1 MGVQMIRSS
10 LKPLALFLTVS
21 SIFMGLTFSVPGQ
34 ADSVPGQAES
44 THKVSNP
51 LIRTCTTA
59 LGTFEVYPVD
69 TDQIALCRWNKLVV
83 DSQTLLSNLN
93 GLNSEAASVIL
104 SGMTAPSCAAAAATE
119 FVIPTGEILC
129 FFSDDSRLSLEGLK
143 AGLSDSDRLH
153 LKEVLSAR

>member
-1 MGVQMIRSS
+1 MTQARLKMMAVTLAVFAFLAGFTHS
-10 LKPLALFLTVS
+10 LPAYAVN
-21 SIFMGLTFSVPGQ
+21 
-34 ADSVPGQAES
+34 
-44 THKVSNP
+44 NP
-51 LIRTCTTA
+51 LIRTCTIA
-59 LGTFEVYPVD
+59 LGTFEVYPLQAD
-69 TDQIALCRWNKLVV
+69 DMALCRWNQLIV

-104 SGMTAPSCAAAAATE
+104 SDVTATSCAAVAATE
-119 FVIPTGEILC
+119 YTIPTGERLC